1 MCGISGIHRRD
12 GSSPDPSALAAMGAS
27 IAHRGPD
34 DDGYLSLPGIGF
46 AFRRLSI
53 IDLEGGH
60 QPIPNEDRT
69 VWVQLNGEIYNYREL
84 RAQLLCAGHTFAT
97 DSDTEVIVHGY
108 EEWGLGV
115 LDRLNGMF
123 GLAIWDDQNQKLV
136 LARDHLGIKP
146 VYHHDDGRCL
156 RFGSEMRAILADP
169 AVSREL
175 DPDAIRLL
183 LHFGYLP
190 SPHTPLRGVERLRPG
205 HVLVSTP
212 TGSSIHRYW
221 DNSPVIDHD
230 LSVAEATE
238 RYHAAVTAAVGRQ
251 LVADVPVGCLLSGGV
266 DSAMVLAAANKAAST
281 PLTTFTVGFGSDF
294 SHDEMADAAETAALL
309 GSPHIPVHLDGG
321 AFSDIFDR
329 TVWHLEEPVLSQSTF
344 AFHHLTAEVRR
355 HLKVVLTGQGAD
367 EPWAGYDRYLGE
379 RYGRH
384 ARWLLGSS
392 LANAVGEA
400 VPGAARLRRATA
412 SLGESDPVRRFAAIH
427 QVFSPAQVADMALG
441 PVAASDAR
449 AEDLIEYWQRPVAH
463 LDEFSQLLHVDTR
476 MSLPDDLLLY
486 GDKLSMANGVE
497 ARVPLLDRHVVELIE
512 TLPPSHKLR
521 GRTAKR
527 VHKDAARRMLP
538 SSVVDRPKRGFATP
552 IDRWFAD
559 ELTSLLDRTVLA
571 PDSHCAQH
579 LRRDRLTALVEEHRS
594 GHRNHRRPL
603 TLLLSF
609 EISAR
614 QLLEPDRTPVQL
626 GDPT

>member
-12 GSSPDPSALAAMGAS
+12 GSTPDPSALAAMGAS

-34 DDGYLSLPGIGF
+34 DDGHLALPGVGF

-60 QPIPNEDRT
+60 QPIPNEDRS

-84 RAQLLCAGHTFAT
+84 RAQLLGTGHVFAT

-123 GLAIWDDQNQKLV
+123 GLAIWDHPNQKLV

-169 AVSREL
+169 AVSRAL

-190 SPHTPLRGVERLRPG
+190 SPHTPLRGIERLRPG

-212 TGSSIHRYW
+212 EGSTVHRFW
-221 DNSPVIDHD
+221 DTTPVIDHT
-230 LSVAEATE
+230 LSVDDATE
-238 RYHAAVTAAVGRQ
+238 CYHAAVTAAVGSQ

-266 DSAMVLAAANKAAST
+266 DSAMVLAAANKASST
-281 PLTTFTVGFGSDF
+281 PLTTFTVGFGPAF

-309 GSPHIPVHLDGG
+309 GSPHVPVHLDGS
-321 AFSDIFDR
+321 AFSEIFDR

-379 RYGRH
+379 RYGGH

-392 LANAVGEA
+392 LAHAVGEA
-400 VPGAARLRRATA
+400 LPGAARLRRATA
-412 SLGESDPVRRFAAIH
+412 SLGESDPIRRFAAIH
-427 QVFSPAQVADMALG
+427 QVFSPAQVADIALG

-449 AEDLIEYWQRPVAH
+449 AEDVIEYWQRPVAH

-521 GRTAKR
+521 GRRGKR
-527 VHKDAARRMLP
+527 VHKGAARRMLP

-579 LRRDRLTALVEEHRS
+579 LRRDRLVALVEEHRS
-594 GHRNHRRPL
+594 GRRNHRRPL